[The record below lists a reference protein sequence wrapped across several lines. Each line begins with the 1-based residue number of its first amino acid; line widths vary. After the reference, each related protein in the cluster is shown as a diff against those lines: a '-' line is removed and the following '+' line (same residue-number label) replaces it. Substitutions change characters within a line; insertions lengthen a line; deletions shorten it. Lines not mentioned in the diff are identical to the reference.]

1 MFPDPRPYFEHVTD
15 PRQDTHSKR
24 HKLGDILFIVISAVL
39 SGAEDW
45 VAVVD
50 FARAKIAWLRQYIEL
65 PNGIPS
71 HDTIGS
77 LMSRLDPKEF
87 ANCFARWV
95 EAEMPSLAGEH
106 IAIDGKTLCGSTD
119 GLNAVHM
126 MSAFASAARVILAPQ
141 ACDGKSN
148 EITAIPEMLDLLDIR
163 GATVTIDA
171 MGCQREIAKKIT
183 EGGGDYV
190 LALKGN
196 QPILHDAVQKHLD
209 AQDEAGSLPEHETID
224 ASHGRLT
231 IRRCVFTDTI
241 DWLEQKSDWPGI
253 AAVGMIESLRDVKG
267 KVSTER
273 RYFISSITD
282 PRRFEEVVRKHW
294 AIENEEH
301 WILDMQFGEDGCRAR
316 KDHSAENFAIVR
328 RMALN
333 ILRKNESNKK
343 VSLKRRLYS
352 SALDDTYR
360 SKMLFGA

>member
-1 MFPDPRPYFEHVTD
+1 MFPDPRPYFDEITD
-15 PRQDTHSKR
+15 PRRDTHSKR
-24 HKLGDILFIVISAVL
+24 HKLGDILFIVISAAL
-39 SGAEDW
+39 SGADDW

-50 FARAKIAWLRQYIEL
+50 FAESKITWLRQYIEL

-87 ANCFARWV
+87 GRCFARWI
-95 EAEMPSLAGEH
+95 EAELPSLAGEH
-106 IAIDGKTLCGSTD
+106 IAIDGKTLRGSTD
-119 GLNAVHM
+119 GESAVHM
-126 MSAFASAARVILAPQ
+126 MSAFASTARIILAPQ

-148 EITAIPEMLDLLDIR
+148 EIKAIPEMLDFLDIH

-171 MGCQREIAKKIT
+171 MGCQREIAQKII

-196 QPILHDAVQKHLD
+196 QPTLYDTVRTHLD
-209 AQDEAGSLPEHETID
+209 AQDWAGKLPEHETID
-224 ASHGRLT
+224 TGHGRHT
-231 IRRCVFTDTI
+231 IRRCVFMDTV
-241 DWLEQKSDWPGI
+241 DWLEQREDWSGI

-267 KVSTER
+267 KVSKEK
-273 RYFISSITD
+273 RYFISSIID
-282 PRRFEEVVRKHW
+282 ARRFEEVVRKHW

-301 WILDMQFGEDGCRAR
+301 WILDVQFGEDGCRAR
-316 KDHSAENFAIVR
+316 KDHSAENFALVR

-333 ILRKNESNKK
+333 ILRRNETNKK
-343 VSLKRRLYS
+343 MSLKRRIYS
-352 SALDDTYR
+352 SALNDAYR

>member
-1 MFPDPRPYFEHVTD
+1 MTD

-50 FARAKIAWLRQYIEL
+50 FARSKIVWLRQYIEL

-77 LMSRLDPKEF
+77 LMSRLDPKAF
-87 ANCFARWV
+87 AGCFARWV
-95 EAEMPSLAGEH
+95 ETEMPSLAGEH
-106 IAIDGKTLCGSTD
+106 IAIDGKTLRGSTD
-119 GLNAVHM
+119 GLNAMHM
-126 MSAFASAARVILAPQ
+126 MSAFASNARVILAPQ

-148 EITAIPEMLDLLDIR
+148 EITAIPEMLDLLDIH

-171 MGCQREIAKKIT
+171 MGCQREIAKKIV
-183 EGGGDYV
+183 ERGGDYV

-196 QPILHDAVQKHLD
+196 QPTLYDAVQKHLD
-209 AQDEAGSLPEHETID
+209 AQDEAGSLPEHETIEK
-224 ASHGRLT
+224 SHGRHT
-231 IRRCVFTDTI
+231 IRRCIFTDTL
-241 DWLEQKSDWPGI
+241 DWLEQKDEWSGI
-253 AAVGMIESLRDVKG
+253 AAVGMVESLCDRKG
-267 KVSTER
+267 KVSLEK

-282 PRRFEEVVRKHW
+282 PRRFEDVVRKHW

-301 WILDMQFGEDGCRAR
+301 WILDVQFGEDGCRAR
-316 KDHSAENFAIVR
+316 KDHAAENFAIVR

-333 ILRKNESNKK
+333 ILRRNESDKK
-343 VSLKRRLYS
+343 VSLKRRIYR

-360 SKMLFGA
+360 SKMFFGM